1 MQLDGEWARKK
12 EKKGKVISR
21 QKDRWE
27 GEKER
32 PMASQE
38 GKVQVSI
45 ALP

>member
-1 MQLDGEWARKK
+1 MESGLEGRE
-12 EKKGKVISR
+12 EKQGDRYR
-21 QKDRWE
+21 QKDTWE
-27 GEKER
+27 GEKGR